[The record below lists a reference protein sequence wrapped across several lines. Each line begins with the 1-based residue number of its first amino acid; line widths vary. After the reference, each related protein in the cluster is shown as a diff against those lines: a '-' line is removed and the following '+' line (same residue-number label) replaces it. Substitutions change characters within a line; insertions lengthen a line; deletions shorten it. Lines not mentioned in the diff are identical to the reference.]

1 MAKLSAAE
9 EQARFIAM
17 SAYEKELWQQGINY
31 IAGLDEAGRGPLA
44 GPVTAAA
51 VILPQD
57 CLIPGLNDSKKLSE
71 KKRLALEKE
80 IKEQALAWSC
90 VNINNQII
98 DKINILEA
106 SRLAMAKA
114 VQKLA
119 VAPQHLLIDAVS
131 LDVAIPQ
138 TAIIHGDALSISIAA
153 ASIIAKNTRDR
164 LMVLMDAKWPQYG
177 FAAHKGYPTAA
188 HKQALRQYGYCPIHR
203 RSFKY

>member
-90 VNINNQII
+90 VNINHQII

-106 SRLAMAKA
+106 SRLAMVKA

-131 LDVAIPQ
+131 LDIAIPQ
-138 TAIIHGDALSISIAA
+138 TAIVHGDALSISIAA

-177 FAAHKGYPTAA
+177 FATHKGYPTAA